1 MRVLFVL
8 FCLLGLN
15 LQAQQKY
22 YFVAF
27 KDKPNYKTQLS
38 QPLSYISKKAVERRL
53 KNRVPLNVN
62 DIPPDSAYLAQL
74 REFPLI
80 MYGNSRWLNGV
91 VILSSYQNISDTLE
105 DLGFVSKVIYLG
117 PQSPF
122 MEGDQASN
130 TGLDEQISI
139 LEQSFETKPLLNDT
153 LFLGKSFKQINQLN
167 ARQLLLNNN
176 GGNGILIA
184 VIDAGFKNADQIKAL
199 KPLFTERRIYAT
211 YDFVE
216 KEEEVFD
223 DDEHG
228 LAVLSCMAAFEPGS
242 IVGTAH
248 KANYILLRSEN
259 AASEYLLEE
268 YLWTLAAEYA
278 DSAGVDII
286 NSSLGYTKHDDKKMG
301 HKYSDLDGETT
312 IITQAA
318 EIACS
323 KGILIF
329 VSAGNEGNEIWK
341 QLSAPGDAEHAITVG
356 AIDDLGAMANFSS
369 TGPTADRRIK
379 PDLVA
384 LGKSTSV
391 LSSSGKVYYGNGTSY
406 ACPVLAGTAAI
417 LMELAPNKTP
427 QQIKDALILSGS
439 NFFKP
444 DKFLGSGIPDIELCS
459 RLLCTR
465 DDSLLDARVLDDGNL
480 YVMLNCRTDQKI
492 ALLLSESVEGVLSKN
507 NHYLKKGPN
516 RLLVKGYKK
525 RPGGIYHLSVQF
537 SQKLSVIEL
546 LKP

>member
-1 MRVLFVL
+1 MRVLFIL
-8 FCLLGLN
+8 FCLFGLN
-15 LQAQQKY
+15 LHAQQKY

-27 KDKPNYKTQLS
+27 KDKPHFKTQLS

-62 DIPPDSAYLAQL
+62 DIPPDSAYLAQIK
-74 REFPLI
+74 EFPLI

-91 VILSSYQNISDTLE
+91 VILTGYKNIIDTLE
-105 DLGFVSKVIYLG
+105 DLDFVSKVIYLG

-122 MEGDQASN
+122 IEEDQASARA
-130 TGLDEQISI
+130 LDEQISI
-139 LEQSFETKPLLNDT
+139 LEQTFETKPLVNDT

-167 ARQLLLNNN
+167 ARQLLLNNKN
-176 GGNGILIA
+176 GKGVLIA
-184 VIDAGFKNADQIKAL
+184 VIDAGFKNADQLKAL
-199 KPLFTERRIYAT
+199 KPLFNEDRIFAT

-242 IVGTAH
+242 IMGTAH

-312 IITQAA
+312 IITRAA

-323 KGILIF
+323 KGILVF
-329 VSAGNEGNEIWK
+329 VSAGNEGNETWK
-341 QLSAPGDAEHAITVG
+341 QLSTPGDAEHVVTVG
-356 AIDDLGAMANFSS
+356 AIDDLGTMANFSS

-391 LSSSGKVYYGNGTSY
+391 LSSSGKVYFGNGTSY

-427 QQIKDALILSGS
+427 QQIKDVMILSSS
-439 NFFKP
+439 NFYKP
-444 DKFLGSGIPDIELCS
+444 DKYLGSGIPDIELCS
-459 RLLCTR
+459 RIISTR
-465 DDSLLDARVLDDGNL
+465 DDSLLDARVLGDGNL
-480 YVMLNCRTDQKI
+480 YVLVNCKADQKI
-492 ALLLSESVEGVLSKN
+492 TMILDEPKEGEQTKSSFSI
-507 NHYLKKGPN
+507 KKGPN
-516 RLLVKGYKK
+516 RLMVKGYKK
-525 RPGGIYHLSVQF
+525 RPGGMYHLSVQF
-537 SQKLSVIEL
+537 STKLSFIDL
-546 LKP
+546 IKP

>member
-1 MRVLFVL
+1 MRVLFIL
-8 FCLLGLN
+8 FCLFGLN
-15 LQAQQKY
+15 LHAQQKY

-27 KDKPNYKTQLS
+27 KNKPNYKSQLS

-62 DIPPDSAYLAQL
+62 DIPPDSAYLEQI
-74 REFPLI
+74 RKFPLM

-91 VILSSYQNISDTLE
+91 VILTGYINIIDTLE
-105 DLGFVSKVIYLG
+105 DLDFVSKVVYLG

-122 MEGDQASN
+122 IEEDQASN
-130 TGLDEQISI
+130 TALDEQISI
-139 LEQSFETKPLLNDT
+139 LEQTFETKPLVNDT

-167 ARQLLLNNN
+167 ARQLLLNNKN
-176 GGNGILIA
+176 GKGVLIA
-184 VIDAGFKNADQIKAL
+184 VIDAGFKNADQLKAL
-199 KPLFTERRIYAT
+199 KPLFNEGRIFAT

-242 IVGTAH
+242 IMGTAH

-323 KGILIF
+323 KGILVF
-329 VSAGNEGNEIWK
+329 VSAGNEGNETWK
-341 QLSAPGDAEHAITVG
+341 QLSTPGDAEHVLTVG
-356 AIDDLGAMANFSS
+356 AIDDLGVMANFSS

-391 LSSSGKVYYGNGTSY
+391 LSASGKVYFGNGTSY

-417 LMELAPNKTP
+417 LMELAPNKSP
-427 QQIKDALILSGS
+427 QQIKDVMVLSGS
-439 NFFKP
+439 NFYKP
-444 DKFLGSGIPDIELCS
+444 DKYLGSGIPDIELCS
-459 RLLCTR
+459 RILCTR
-465 DDSLLDARVLDDGNL
+465 DDSLLDARVLDDNNL
-480 YVMLNCRTDQKI
+480 YVLIHCKTDQKI
-492 ALLLSESVEGVLSKN
+492 TLLLSEPKEGELTKSTFSV
-507 NHYLKKGPN
+507 KKGPN

-525 RPGGIYHLSVQF
+525 RPGGMYHLSVQF
-537 SQKLSVIEL
+537 PTKLSFIDL
-546 LKP
+546 IKP